1 MVTIMVLLVVAAV
14 FAILGGLA
22 FTEVRAMQFKLQE
35 KTRHYDE
42 AITALDVYR
51 ARVEDTRRR
60 AEMYV
65 GLYEKAQGDWNTV
78 NQLYSKHRNNSAVL
92 LTQYEL
98 LQMNHNSLKS
108 LYETTFDEVKVLRSQ
123 FNEHELLKQK
133 HDELVVKHQ
142 LIIDS
147 LPDWAGGEVIDDE
160 DLAPDDSHRS

>member
-1 MVTIMVLLVVAAV
+1 MVTIMTLLIVCAV

-35 KTRHYDE
+35 KQRQYDE

-51 ARVEDTRRR
+51 ARVEDNRRR

-108 LYETTFDEVKVLRSQ
+108 LYGKTFDEVKVLRSL
-123 FNEHELLKQK
+123 FNEHEQLKQK
-133 HDELVVKHQ
+133 HDELVAKHQ
-142 LIIDS
+142 SIIDT

-160 DLAPDDSHRS
+160 DKD